1 MLENVGFGFR
11 QSTIGDL
18 MNEQLNENNFNRL
31 AKMLMQKHQISY
43 PHAMERLSSLKLHV
57 ICSSQNLGTEAFQA
71 ALLTA
76 VNCGCRSFLGG
87 VYVSSFEET
96 ALVVP
101 WPDAQSLDAVVR
113 ELGGKAAETSDK
125 FDATLV
131 VGHHPCVNPDA
142 IRILCDGWRGGVQP
156 ADIDDTAF
164 VAGEDFAIGGVLGG
178 ALAVEYA
185 FLRACGLSRH
195 SLDGPTGLSLW
206 LPDGDWLSQESMGP
220 PLQSLPKRL
229 WFIGLGHLGQ
239 AYAWSLGLLPYSSPK
254 DVSLMLQDFDRV
266 VKSNWTA
273 GLLCWDQDPGEYK
286 TRVVARWLETRGF
299 QTTITERPY
308 DEHTH
313 RTGEEPFVALCG
325 VDVTAARRLL
335 EKGGFDLVVECGVG
349 SSPDDFDRLKIH
361 TFPNA
366 SKRAMEIWPIDGRA
380 PVPHEPSPM
389 VIEALKDQGD
399 CGILAT
405 TIENKSISASFVGA
419 AAGAMVIGEVLRALH
434 EGLRCELLHAHLR
447 SPWNSRVFLHPDR
460 YKAEMARTGFVNAK
474 QPETRTSTVG
484 ISERLTSTS
493 TANIRQLLVTV
504 Y

>member
-11 QSTIGDL
+11 QNTIGDL

-43 PHAMERLSSLKLHV
+43 PQAMKRLLSLKLHV
-57 ICSSQNLGTEAFQA
+57 ICSSQNLGTEALQA
-71 ALLTA
+71 ALLTV

-87 VYVSSFEET
+87 VYVSSFKET
-96 ALVVP
+96 PLLVP
-101 WPDAQSLDAVVR
+101 WHNARSLDAVVQ
-113 ELGGKAAETSDK
+113 ELGGKAAGTSDE

-131 VGHHPCVNPDA
+131 VGGHAYESPDA

-156 ADIDDTAF
+156 ADIDSNAF

-178 ALAVEYA
+178 ALAVEHA
-185 FLRACGLSRH
+185 FLRACGLSRY

-206 LPDGDWLSQESMGP
+206 QLDGDWLSQESVGP

-229 WFIGLGHLGQ
+229 WFVGLGHLGQ
-239 AYAWSLGLLPYSSPK
+239 AYVWSLGLLPYSSPK
-254 DVSLMLQDFDRV
+254 GVSLMLQDFDRV

-273 GLLCWDQDPGEYK
+273 GLLCGVQDPGEYK
-286 TRVVARWLETRGF
+286 TRVVARWLEARGF

-308 DEHTH
+308 DERTH

-325 VDVTAARRLL
+325 VDVIAVRRLL

-366 SKRAMEIWPIDGRA
+366 SKRATEIWPIDRR
-380 PVPHEPSPM
+380 PPIPREPSPM
-389 VIEALKDQGD
+389 VIEALEEQED

-419 AAGAMVIGEVLRALH
+419 VAGAIVIGELLRALH
-434 EGLRCELLHAHLR
+434 EGSHCELLHAHLR
-447 SPWNSRVFLHPDR
+447 SLRNSRVVLHPDR
-460 YKAEMARTGFVNAK
+460 YKAEMAKTGFVEVYEPRIAIH
-474 QPETRTSTVG
+474 EVG
-484 ISERLTSTS
+484 IYGSLRAVPALA
-493 TANIRQLLVTV
+493 TAS
-504 Y
+504 